1 MNLPRHLGVHRVI
14 TEPAE
19 KDETKT
25 TITLELLL
33 TGDGVSGCAL
43 SADGDAREFS
53 GRLGLMHTIDELLA
67 DAGTTKAE
75 TVEPAPGKPRDRDGH

>member
-1 MNLPRHLGVHRVI
+1 MNR
-14 TEPAE
+14 
-19 KDETKT
+19 KT

-33 TGDGVSGCAL
+33 AGDGVSGRAL

-67 DAGTTKAE
+67 AAGTTTDRPPGRPTQGRE
-75 TVEPAPGKPRDRDGH
+75 TK